1 MKIKYKSAETGYCVM
16 YVEGEDGEEI
26 FVGTLPGASE
36 GLYVIA
42 EGEYVNHP
50 QYDIQFQFTSC
61 EIQMPKD
68 IVGIERYLGSGV
80 IKGIGAVL
88 AKRVVKKFKEDT
100 LRILEQ
106 EPERLAEV
114 NGISERKA
122 QAIAVSYME
131 KKEFQDVA
139 IFLAQYGISVKL
151 AIKIFNHYGAK
162 VYDIVRDNPYKL
174 AEDITGVGFRTADG
188 IAMQMAE

>member
-1 MKIKYKSAETGYCVM
+1 MTREGYIEKIQYKSDETGYCVM
-16 YVEGEDGEEI
+16 IVEGEDGEEI

-68 IVGIERYLGSGV
+68 IGGIERYLGSGV

-106 EPERLAEV
+106 EPERLAEL

-151 AIKIFNHYGAK
+151 AIKIFNH
-162 VYDIVRDNPYKL
+162 
-174 AEDITGVGFRTADG
+174 
-188 IAMQMAE
+188 